1 MVPSR
6 PTTCTRRCGPHE
18 RAAATAVRVRCNR
31 AATFGRARCRRGND
45 ATIVPR
51 LNPSARQSLPAHLGI
66 STMGDH
72 DRSAGNRCPRFRHTV
87 IKRGVALLVVLLTAA
102 TLVTGAVA
110 QAAAAV
116 RVVPFETRAADGT
129 ALRGDVY
136 LPKAHGPTATVL
148 QLSPYWNTIKGPG
161 QLQASSDEV
170 RPFVEAGFAV
180 ALVNLRGTGKS
191 DGCFQ
196 WGSRLDWSDASTIV
210 EALAAQPWS
219 NDNVGMY
226 GTSYEGWT
234 QYMAMA
240 HPPPSLKAVVPI
252 SGVIDVWS
260 LLTRQG
266 APIPVGPVASTVFGA
281 ATSFPGREPAVPG
294 HAGCPEYGQHLRQGT
309 ELLITGD
316 RTPYYQERDL
326 RPFLANSPVPVLMT
340 NGLRYVDEAHTLQ
353 FEDLWTLLRKD
364 RTRFVLG
371 QWGHGGQRP
380 DFTRLAIGW
389 FDHYLRAGPQATA
402 PGIVEYQ
409 DDNNA
414 WHTAPSWPP
423 PAKSVP
429 LYLSGQALTAQRSG
443 VMSSQRRFQSLD
455 HDDSTALTSVA
466 VEQGRHGPDFVCSP
480 HQLVYVSPPL
490 AQEIRVAGNFSAD
503 LTVSSNLPGGN
514 LVATLY
520 HTSGRGSCPKLMSGA
535 KDSGR
540 IQLDLRHWQQPGKSQ
555 PFPTDT
561 PTRVTAKSLPLATTI
576 PAGER
581 LALVISATSAEILPD
596 PLKPRITITTG
607 NQLPGSLSL
616 PVVSGKLRFR

>member
-1 MVPSR
+1 MR
-6 PTTCTRRCGPHE
+6 E
-18 RAAATAVRVRCNR
+18 
-31 AATFGRARCRRGND
+31 
-45 ATIVPR
+45 
-51 LNPSARQSLPAHLGI
+51 
-66 STMGDH
+66 H
-72 DRSAGNRCPRFRHTV
+72 DRSAGNRCPRVRPVV
-87 IKRGVALLVVLLTAA
+87 IKRGLALLVVLLTAM
-102 TLVTGAVA
+102 TLATGALA

-136 LPKAHGPTATVL
+136 LPETHGPIATVL
-148 QLSPYWNTIKGPG
+148 QLSPYWNTAKGPG
-161 QLQASSDEV
+161 ELQANSDEV

-196 WGSRLDWSDASTIV
+196 WGSRLDWNDASTVV
-210 EALAAQPWS
+210 EAVAAQTWS
-219 NDNVGMY
+219 NGNVGMY

-266 APIPVGPVASTVFGA
+266 APISVGPVASTAFGA
-281 ATSFPGREPAVPG
+281 ATSFADPKPAVLN
-294 HAGCPEYGQHLRQGT
+294 HVGCPEYVQHLRQGT

-316 RTPYYQERDL
+316 RTPYYQQRDL

-380 DFTRLAIGW
+380 DFTQLAIGW
-389 FDHYLRAGPQATA
+389 FDHYLRAGPQTA
-402 PGIVEYQ
+402 AGIVEYQ
-409 DDNNA
+409 DDTNA

-429 LYLSGQALTAQRSG
+429 LYLSSQELIAIRSG
-443 VMSSQRRFQSLD
+443 VRSSQRNFQSLD
-455 HDDSTALTSVA
+455 YDDFTALSSAA
-466 VEQGRHGPDFVCSP
+466 VEQGLRGPDVACGP
-480 HQLVYVSPPL
+480 HQVVYVSRPL
-490 AQEIRVAGNFSAD
+490 AQEIRVAGNFTAD

-520 HTSGRGSCPKLMSGA
+520 HTSGQNSCTNLVTRA

-540 IQLDLRHWQQPGKSQ
+540 IQLDLKHWQQPGKSQ
-555 PFPTDT
+555 PFPTNT

-581 LALVISATSAEILPD
+581 LVLVISATSAEILPD
-596 PLKPRITITTG
+596 PLQPRITIDTG
-607 NQLPGSLSL
+607 DQLPGSLSL
-616 PVVSGKLRFR
+616 PVVSGELRFR